1 SRYLRARIASG
12 TCHSRVRPQAT
23 CGDFGDRGR
32 KGPSM
37 RVLAVDDDDDFLEVL
52 RWQLEHAGI
61 ETRTASSGQ
70 VALQLLETE
79 RFDAALV
86 DLVMPAMDGRAL
98 VRHIR
103 ARPRHADLP
112 IVMMT
117 HMSNIGR
124 I

>member
-1 SRYLRARIASG
+1 
-12 TCHSRVRPQAT
+12 
-23 CGDFGDRGR
+23 
-32 KGPSM
+32 M

-52 RWQLEHAGI
+52 RWHLEQAGI

-70 VALQLLETE
+70 DALDLLEAE

-86 DLVMPAMDGRAL
+86 DLIMPVMDGRAL

-117 HMSNIGR
+117 HMSNVGR
-124 I
+124 IDPAEPLDARHFVNKMGEPAWLIHMVRELAGRR